1 VSVDRCQLSS
11 VTDYLQI
18 TMDAT
23 MDREHRKIL
32 RSWKMY
38 DWANS
43 AFATTIMAAVLPE
56 FYSSVAGATLDK
68 TTATSY
74 WGYSNTIAMLIIA
87 IAAPLLGAIS
97 DHSGAKKRFLSA
109 FACVGIVA
117 TGLLIGIGSGMWIV
131 ASILYIFGRVGFGG
145 GNIFY
150 DSLLPHVAGP
160 EEIDRVS
167 AEGYAYGYLG
177 GGILLAC
184 NLFMIMH
191 PNFFGIPNAAW
202 ASRISFLSV
211 ALWWAIFSI
220 PIFKNVAEPRVVIA
234 KDESQNPL
242 RAGYQRLRKT
252 FKDIRRF
259 KELAKFLVAFWLYN
273 DGIGTIIIMAVIFGA
288 EIGIGRTHLI
298 GAILMVQF
306 IGIPFTVLFGRL
318 PKRIGTKQSILLAL
332 GIYAII
338 TILGYFMQKPIHF
351 WILAFL
357 VAMVQ
362 GGTQALSR
370 SMYASMAPAS
380 RSAEF
385 FGFYNVSSKFAGI
398 IGPTLFG
405 VVGQLT
411 GTSRIS
417 IISIIFFFLA
427 GASILATVNHAQ
439 GIDAANVEDDQE
451 RVRAG
456 STWPQ

>member
-1 VSVDRCQLSS
+1 
-11 VTDYLQI
+11 
-18 TMDAT
+18 
-23 MDREHRKIL
+23 
-32 RSWKMY
+32 MY

-97 DHSGAKKRFLSA
+97 DHSGAKKRFLGS

-131 ASILYIFGRVGFGG
+131 ASLLYIFGRVGFGG

-177 GGILLAC
+177 GGILLAL
-184 NLFMIMH
+184 NLFMILN
-191 PNFFGIPNAAW
+191 PSFFGIPDAVW

-211 ALWWAIFSI
+211 AVWWAIFSI
-220 PIFKNVAEPRVVIA
+220 PIFKNVSEPRVVVA

-242 RAGYQRLRKT
+242 IAGYQRLRRT

-306 IGIPFTVLFGRL
+306 IGIPFTLLFGRL
-318 PKRIGTKQSILLAL
+318 PKRLGTKKSILLAL

-338 TILGYFMQKPIHF
+338 TILGYFMQKPAHF
-351 WILAFL
+351 WLLAFL
-357 VAMVQ
+357 VSMVQ

-370 SMYASMAPAS
+370 SMYASMAPTS
-380 RSAEF
+380 KSAEF

-417 IISIIFFFLA
+417 IISIIIFFLA
-427 GASILATVNHAQ
+427 GAGILAKVNHAQ
-439 GIDAANVEDDQE
+439 GIKAAIVEDEQE
-451 RVRAG
+451 RVMA
-456 STWPQ
+456 

>member
-1 VSVDRCQLSS
+1 M
-11 VTDYLQI
+11 T
-18 TMDAT
+18 
-23 MDREHRKIL
+23 REHTKIL

-87 IAAPLLGAIS
+87 VAAPLLGAIS
-97 DHSGAKKRFLSA
+97 DHSGAKKKFLGG
-109 FACVGIVA
+109 FACVGIVS

-131 ASILYIFGRVGFGG
+131 ASLLYIFGRVGFGG

-150 DSLLPHVAGP
+150 DSLLTHVAGP
-160 EEIDRVS
+160 EEIDSVS

-177 GGILLAC
+177 GGILLAF
-184 NLFMIMH
+184 NLSMILK
-191 PNFFGIPNAAW
+191 PGFFGIPNAEW

-211 ALWWAIFSI
+211 AAWWALFSI
-220 PIFKNVAEPRVVIA
+220 PIFKNVSEPRVVIA
-234 KDESQNPL
+234 RDESLNPL
-242 RAGYQRLRKT
+242 IAGYQRLRRT

-259 KELAKFLVAFWLYN
+259 KELAKFLLAFWLYN
-273 DGIGTIIIMAVIFGA
+273 DGVGTIIIMAVIFGA

-306 IGIPFTVLFGRL
+306 IGIPCTVLFGRL
-318 PKRIGTKQSILLAL
+318 PKRLGTKKSILLAL

-338 TILGYFMQKPIHF
+338 TILGYFMQKPAHF
-351 WILAFL
+351 WLLAFL
-357 VAMVQ
+357 VSMVQ

-380 RSAEF
+380 KSAEF

-411 GTSRIS
+411 GTSRLS
-417 IISIIFFFLA
+417 IVSIIIFFLVGA
-427 GASILATVNHAQ
+427 GILATVNHAQ
-439 GIDAANVEDDQE
+439 GIKAAIGEDEQE
-451 RVRAG
+451 RVRAV
-456 STWPQ
+456 

>member
-1 VSVDRCQLSS
+1 MNRDHKKV
-11 VTDYLQI
+11 
-18 TMDAT
+18 
-23 MDREHRKIL
+23 L

-68 TTATSY
+68 TIATSY

-97 DHSGAKKRFLSA
+97 DHSGAKKKFLAGFA
-109 FACVGIVA
+109 FAGMVS
-117 TGLLIGIGSGMWIV
+117 TGLLIGAGHGMWLY
-131 ASILYIFGRVGFGG
+131 ASVLYILGRVGFGG

-150 DSLLPHVAGP
+150 DSLLPHVAKQ

-167 AEGYAYGYLG
+167 TEGYAYGYLG
-177 GGILLAC
+177 GGILLAL
-184 NLFMIMH
+184 NLFMILK
-191 PNFFGIPNAAW
+191 PDTLGIPSAEW

-211 ALWWAIFSI
+211 ALWWAIFAI
-220 PIFKNVAEPRVVIA
+220 PIFKNVAEPRVVVA
-234 KDESQNPL
+234 KDESGNPL
-242 RAGYQRLRKT
+242 VAGYQRLKRT
-252 FKDIRRF
+252 FHDMRRF

-318 PKRIGTKQSILLAL
+318 PQRLGTKRAILLAL
-332 GIYAII
+332 GVYAVI
-338 TILGYFMQKPIHF
+338 TILGYFMQTPAHF
-351 WILAFL
+351 WLLAFL
-357 VAMVQ
+357 VSMVQ
-362 GGTQALSR
+362 GGTQGLSR
-370 SMYASMAPAS
+370 SMYASMVPES
-380 RSAEF
+380 KSAEF

-398 IGPTLFG
+398 IGPTLFA
-405 VVGQLT
+405 VVGQLA

-417 IISIIFFFLA
+417 IISIIIFFLA
-427 GASILATVNHAQ
+427 GAGILAMVNHAQ
-439 GIDAANVEDDQE
+439 GIQASIVEDEQE
-451 RVRAG
+451 IVRAG
-456 STWPQ
+456 TPIDT

>member
-1 VSVDRCQLSS
+1 M
-11 VTDYLQI
+11 T
-18 TMDAT
+18 
-23 MDREHRKIL
+23 REHRKIL

-97 DHSGAKKRFLSA
+97 DHSGAKKRFLGS

-117 TGLLIGIGSGMWIV
+117 TGLLVGIGSGMWIV
-131 ASILYIFGRVGFGG
+131 ASLLYIFGRVGFGG

-177 GGILLAC
+177 GGILLAL
-184 NLFMIMH
+184 NLFMILN
-191 PNFFGIPNAAW
+191 PSFFGIPDAEW
-202 ASRISFLSV
+202 GSRISFLSV

-220 PIFKNVAEPRVVIA
+220 PLFKNVSEPRVVVA
-234 KDESQNPL
+234 KYESQNPL
-242 RAGYQRLRKT
+242 IAGYQRLRRT

-306 IGIPFTVLFGRL
+306 IGIPFTLLFGRL
-318 PKRIGTKQSILLAL
+318 PKRLGTKKSILLAL

-338 TILGYFMQKPIHF
+338 TILGYFMQKPAHF
-351 WILAFL
+351 WLLAFL
-357 VAMVQ
+357 VSMVQ

-370 SMYASMAPAS
+370 SMYASMAPTS
-380 RSAEF
+380 KSAEF

-411 GTSRIS
+411 GTSRLSIVS
-417 IISIIFFFLA
+417 IIIFFLA
-427 GASILATVNHAQ
+427 GAGILAKVNHAQ
-439 GIDAANVEDDQE
+439 GIKAAIVEDEQE
-451 RVRAG
+451 RVMA
-456 STWPQ
+456 

>member
-1 VSVDRCQLSS
+1 
-11 VTDYLQI
+11 
-18 TMDAT
+18 MN
-23 MDREHRKIL
+23 REHKKIL

-56 FYSSVAGATLDK
+56 FYSSVAGSTLDK

-74 WGYSNTIAMLIIA
+74 WGYSNTIAMLLIA
-87 IAAPLLGAIS
+87 IAAPILGAIG
-97 DHSGAKKRFLSA
+97 DHSGAKKRFLGGFA
-109 FACVGIVA
+109 FVGIVA
-117 TGLLIGIGSGMWIV
+117 TGLLIGIGSGMWV
-131 ASILYIFGRVGFGG
+131 FASLLYIFGRVGFGG

-150 DSLLPHVAGP
+150 DSLLPHVASP

-177 GGILLAC
+177 GGILLAL
-184 NLFMIMH
+184 NLLMILK
-191 PNFFGIPNAAW
+191 PAFFGIPDAAW

-220 PIFKNVAEPRVVIA
+220 PIFKNVSEPRVVIA
-234 KDESQNPL
+234 RDESPNPL
-242 RAGYQRLRKT
+242 KAGYQRLRKT
-252 FKDIRRF
+252 LKDIRRF

-318 PKRIGTKQSILLAL
+318 PKRLGARKSILLAL
-332 GIYAII
+332 GIYTII
-338 TILGYFMQKPIHF
+338 AILGYFMQKPAHF
-351 WILAFL
+351 WLLAFL
-357 VAMVQ
+357 VSMVQ

-380 RSAEF
+380 KSGEF

-417 IISIIFFFLA
+417 IISIIIFFLA
-427 GASILATVNHAQ
+427 GAGILATVNHAQ
-439 GIDAANVEDDQE
+439 GIKAAISEDEEERARVGYEDQNPTKLT
-451 RVRAG
+451 A
-456 STWPQ
+456 